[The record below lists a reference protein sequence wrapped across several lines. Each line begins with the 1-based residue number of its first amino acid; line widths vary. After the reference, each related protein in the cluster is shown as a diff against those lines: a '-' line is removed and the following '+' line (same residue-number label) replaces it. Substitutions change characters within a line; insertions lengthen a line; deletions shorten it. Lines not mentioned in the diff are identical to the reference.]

1 MASAEEGR
9 PPEIEKG
16 QPAIWQ
22 AALFGSCPRCG
33 NNTLFEGIVRFAS
46 SCRACSLNFAKFN
59 VGDGPAAFLILIVG
73 ALVVGLAAWLE
84 VSAAPPMWVH
94 AVLWVPIIVVLTLG
108 GLRLAKAALLA
119 SEFRHE
125 AREAGSIDT

>member
-1 MASAEEGR
+1 MQATGSGGT
-9 PPEIEKG
+9 PDHEKG

-33 NNTLFEGIVRFAS
+33 ERTLFEGLVKFAPACR
-46 SCRACSLNFAKFN
+46 SCGLDFAKFN

-84 VSAAPPMWVH
+84 VAVGPPAWVH
-94 AVLWVPIIVVLTLG
+94 VLLWLPMIVGLTLG
-108 GLRLAKAALLA
+108 GLRLAKGALLA
-119 SEFRHE
+119 SEFRHK
-125 AREAGSIDT
+125 AKEAGSADT